1 MDIDETGFEL
11 GMPTRLEMLEQQC
24 LLVQSEYEQAT
35 EMLSKAQADIRRLV
49 SMLDT
54 AEGRRDLAIKERDRA
69 EYILTDFRGENARL
83 EARVL
88 EQAARIRGLE
98 RRLDAVTRR

>member
-1 MDIDETGFEL
+1 MDIDTTGFEL

-24 LLVQSEYEQAT
+24 LLMQSEYEQIG
-35 EMLSKAQADIRRLV
+35 EMLTKAQADIRRLV

-54 AEGRRDLAIKERDRA
+54 AAGRRDLAIKERDKSEA
-69 EYILTDFRGENARL
+69 LLTDFRGENARL
-83 EARVL
+83 EKRVL

-98 RRLDAVTRR
+98 RRLHEAAKR